1 MAVALS
7 ERVLDNP
14 TLNSVL
20 FIDQEGQIQI
30 RDQNRAVEVLLLSDA
45 NSIEHKIVQ
54 IAMNLS
60 LSRENASLNERV
72 ALGEKQILHL
82 LEENTK
88 IQDELTT
95 KQMQE
100 DAKALRAAEIKEG
113 ILDIL
118 TAPLFIVVHPF
129 FMLFKPIIGACKILI
144 PGSFAMRTRLNEMEL
159 YKTFHP
165 NASLT
170 ESYNYV
176 KENPLNRDP
185 DNYTPLIERFKANHP
200 EGTYQECVRYIKE
213 KLRPETRLQLKCTGR
228 GRTGFQFVRE
238 KNETLEIENSSGIR
252 LYLY

>member
-60 LSRENASLNERV
+60 LSRENASLNDRV
-72 ALGEKQILHL
+72 ALGEKQILRL

-100 DAKALRAAEIKEG
+100 DAKALRAAETKEG

-118 TAPLFIVVHPF
+118 STPLFIVVPP

-144 PGSFAMRTRLNEMEL
+144 PGSCAMRMRLKEMEL

-213 KLRPETRLQLKCTGR
+213 KLRPQTRLQLKCTGR
-228 GRTGFQFVRE
+228 GPTGFQFVRV
-238 KNETLEIENSSGIR
+238 KNETLEIENSSGIG